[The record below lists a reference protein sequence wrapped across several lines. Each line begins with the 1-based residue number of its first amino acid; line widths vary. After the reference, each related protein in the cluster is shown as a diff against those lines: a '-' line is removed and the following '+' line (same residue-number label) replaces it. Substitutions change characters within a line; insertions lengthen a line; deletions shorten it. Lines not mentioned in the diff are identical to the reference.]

1 MTSIP
6 TTTAWIFMEMTLE
19 LGDVE
24 LARKASILATRWV
37 LQELNENFKGFAST
51 DRVTAWEKILKELP
65 EFGQKKHD

>member
-37 LQELNENFKGFAST
+37 LQELNENFQGFAST